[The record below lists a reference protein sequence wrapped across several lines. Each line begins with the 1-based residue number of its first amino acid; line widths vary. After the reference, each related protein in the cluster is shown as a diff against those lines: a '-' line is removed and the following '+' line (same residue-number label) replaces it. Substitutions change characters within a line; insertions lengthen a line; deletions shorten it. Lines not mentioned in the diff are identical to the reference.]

1 MFDFISNVI
10 AQATWLQL
18 AAPITVFSSV
28 SVLFVCFV
36 WKYTLKAR
44 QVRLRLQALAQAV
57 HEVGNVAPS
66 QRRAKVQQI
75 FEGHKLQNL
84 WKEYADTLH
93 DQHEVVD
100 GEQRVLRSR
109 ATASAA
115 HFFHS
120 QVVVESPINAEFFKH
135 LPGILTG
142 IGIVGT
148 FFGLMLGLMGFDAST
163 PDKVTG
169 SVEGLLKDVMF
180 AFSGSFYSIFVS
192 MLVTGIEKYQINRCY
207 EQLEALNETIDEL
220 FESGVG
226 EEYLAELVRSS
237 QESSVQTRQ
246 LKDSLVTDLRE
257 MLQNLVDT
265 QVRESLKLADTLSS
279 TYRESGQQLAEQ
291 VSGAIVNSLETPL
304 KAIAGAVQQASGDQ
318 SSQVQNL
325 LQDVLVAFMN
335 KLETTFG
342 QQFQGLNEVLGQSV
356 TSMQSM
362 QHGFQEL
369 LAKMEQTGQANAEQ
383 SSKAM
388 AQLMANMQVGQ
399 NAMQASMN
407 EMLGNLQEAVVQMTQ
422 AGQGGA
428 QRMSEQMEAMFTQS
442 QSRQEAMAQNLQV
455 FVEAMKDTVGQGQQ
469 AILDKLAAAMER
481 LSEELDKIFQQTAA
495 LQEQAA
501 HSAQERSAA
510 LQAEAQQMVGGLGG
524 QVQTLL
530 QSVSQ
535 QQGAMQESVAQLAS
549 QTQKQLLD
557 LQQGAEAL
565 RARSEQE
572 AAERSQALQSESQ
585 QAVHGLQQ
593 QVQTLLE
600 AVRSQDNAVQATIE
614 KMGAQVRASLEQ
626 MQQGADKMRGAA
638 ERFDSA
644 GESVARANTA
654 TAQVLGSLQN
664 TGTALV
670 TAGQEL
676 SSVVADYRGNREA
689 IGQTL
694 SALQNVMTRAQE
706 EAAARSQYLADMRAQ
721 AERLQGINAET
732 RGYLDQV
739 SDVLGNGF
747 NEFSAG
753 MERSLRQTMGS
764 LDAELSKAVTQLAGG
779 VEGVKESLEDLSE
792 TLDQVR
798 RR

>member
-1 MFDFISNVI
+1 MFDFFGNLI
-10 AQATWLQL
+10 AQATWLQKL
-18 AAPITVFSSV
+18 APV
-28 SVLFVCFV
+28 SVFTLVTVLLALFLWIYAV
-36 WKYTLKAR
+36 KAI
-44 QVRLRLQALAQAV
+44 QVRRRLKSLVKAV
-57 HEVGNVAPS
+57 REVSNAAPS
-66 QRRAKVQQI
+66 QRRSKVQQI

-100 GEQRVLRSR
+100 GEQRLLRSR
-109 ATASAA
+109 ATASAS

-135 LPGILTG
+135 LPGIMTG

-163 PDKVTG
+163 PEKVTG

-180 AFSGSFYSIFVS
+180 AFSGSFYSIFIS

-220 FESGVG
+220 FDSGVG

-237 QESSVQTRQ
+237 HESSVQTRQ

-279 TYRESGQQLAEQ
+279 SYRESGQQLAEQ

-304 KAIAGAVQQASGDQ
+304 KTIAGAVQQASGDQ

-369 LAKMEQTGQANAEQ
+369 LAKMESTGQANAEQ

-388 AQLMANMQVGQ
+388 SQLMADMQAGQ

-407 EMLGNLQEAVVQMTQ
+407 EMLGKLQEAVVEMGN

-428 QRMSEQMEAMFTQS
+428 QRMSEQLEAMFTQS
-442 QSRQEAMAQNLQV
+442 QARQEAMAQSMQG
-455 FVEAMKDTVGQGQQ
+455 FVDAMKDTVGQGQQ

-481 LSEELDKIFQQTAA
+481 LSQELDKIFQQTAA
-495 LQEQAA
+495 LQAQAE
-501 HSAQERSAA
+501 HSAQERNAA
-510 LQAEAQQMVGGLGG
+510 LHAGAQQMVGGLGD

-530 QSVSQ
+530 HSVNQ
-535 QQGAMQESVAQLAS
+535 QQGAMRESVTQLAS
-549 QTQKQLLD
+549 QTQQQLAD
-557 LQQGAEAL
+557 LQQGAEVL
-565 RARSEQE
+565 RARAEQE
-572 AAERSQALQSESQ
+572 AVARSQALQAEAQ
-585 QAVHGLQQ
+585 NLVGGLGD

-600 AVRSQDNAVQATIE
+600 AVRKQDQLVQSTIE
-614 KMGAQVRASLEQ
+614 QMGAQVRASLEQ
-626 MQQGADKMRGAA
+626 MHQGADKMRGAA
-638 ERFDSA
+638 ERFDQA
-644 GESVARANTA
+644 GESVTRANTA
-654 TAQVLGSLQN
+654 TAQVLGSLQS

-676 SSVVADYRGNREA
+676 GSVVADYRGNREA

-694 SALQNVMTRAQE
+694 SVLQNVMTRAQE
-706 EAAARSQYLADMRAQ
+706 EAAARSQYLADMRTQ
-721 AERLQGINAET
+721 ADRLQDINAET
-732 RGYLDQV
+732 RNYLEQV
-739 SDVLGNGF
+739 SDVLGRGF
-747 NEFSAG
+747 NEFSDG

-779 VEGVKESLEDLSE
+779 VEGVKESLEELSD

-798 RR
+798 R

>member
-1 MFDFISNVI
+1 MFDFFGNLI
-10 AQATWLQL
+10 AQATWLQKL
-18 AAPITVFSSV
+18 APV
-28 SVLFVCFV
+28 SVFTLVTVLLALFLWIYAV
-36 WKYTLKAR
+36 KAI
-44 QVRLRLQALAQAV
+44 QVRRRLKSLVKAV
-57 HEVGNVAPS
+57 REVSNAAPS
-66 QRRAKVQQI
+66 QRRSKVQQI

-100 GEQRVLRSR
+100 GEQRLLRSR
-109 ATASAA
+109 ATASAS

-135 LPGILTG
+135 LPGIMTG

-163 PDKVTG
+163 PEKVTG

-180 AFSGSFYSIFVS
+180 AFSGSFYSIFIS

-220 FESGVG
+220 FDSGVG

-237 QESSVQTRQ
+237 HESSVQTRQ

-279 TYRESGQQLAEQ
+279 SYRESGQQLAEQ

-304 KAIAGAVQQASGDQ
+304 KTIAGAVQQASGDQ

-369 LAKMEQTGQANAEQ
+369 LAKMESTGQANAEQ

-388 AQLMANMQVGQ
+388 SQLMADMQAGQ

-407 EMLGNLQEAVVQMTQ
+407 EMLGKLQEAVVEMGN

-428 QRMSEQMEAMFTQS
+428 QRMSEQLEAMFTQS
-442 QSRQEAMAQNLQV
+442 QARQEAMAQSMQG
-455 FVEAMKDTVGQGQQ
+455 FVDAMKDTVGQGQQ

-481 LSEELDKIFQQTAA
+481 LSQELDKIFQQAAA
-495 LQEQAA
+495 LQAQAE
-501 HSAQERSAA
+501 HSAQERNAA
-510 LQAEAQQMVGGLGG
+510 LHAGAQQMVGGLGD

-530 QSVSQ
+530 QSVNQ
-535 QQGAMQESVAQLAS
+535 QQGAMRESVTQLAS
-549 QTQKQLLD
+549 QTQQQLAD
-557 LQQGAEAL
+557 LQQGAEVL
-565 RARSEQE
+565 RARAEQE
-572 AAERSQALQSESQ
+572 AVARSQALQAEAQ
-585 QAVHGLQQ
+585 NLVGGLGD

-600 AVRSQDNAVQATIE
+600 AVRKQDQLVQSTIE
-614 KMGAQVRASLEQ
+614 QMGAQVRASLEQ
-626 MQQGADKMRGAA
+626 MHQGADKMRGAA
-638 ERFDSA
+638 ERFDQA
-644 GESVARANTA
+644 GESVTRANTA
-654 TAQVLGSLQN
+654 TAQVLGSLQS

-676 SSVVADYRGNREA
+676 GSVVADYRGNREA

-694 SALQNVMTRAQE
+694 SVLQNVMTRAQE
-706 EAAARSQYLADMRAQ
+706 EAAARSQYLADMRTQ
-721 AERLQGINAET
+721 ADRLQDINAET
-732 RGYLDQV
+732 RNYLEQV
-739 SDVLGNGF
+739 SDVLGRGF
-747 NEFSAG
+747 NEFSDG

-779 VEGVKESLEDLSE
+779 VEGVKESLEELSD

-798 RR
+798 R

>member
-1 MFDFISNVI
+1 MIDFVSNLI
-10 AQATWLQL
+10 ANATWLQL
-18 AAPITVFSSV
+18 AAPVTVFSMV
-28 SVLFVCFV
+28 FVLFVWFV
-36 WKYTLKAR
+36 WKYTFKAM
-44 QVRLRLQALAQAV
+44 QVRMRLQALVQAV
-57 HEVGNVAPS
+57 REVGKAAPS

-93 DQHEVVD
+93 DQCEVVD

-109 ATASAA
+109 ATASAS

-163 PDKVTG
+163 PEKVTG

-180 AFSGSFYSIFVS
+180 AFSGSFFSIFFS

-220 FESGVG
+220 FDSGVG

-237 QESSVQTRQ
+237 HESSVQTRQ

-279 TYRESGQQLAEQ
+279 SYRESGQQLAEQ

-304 KAIAGAVQQASGDQ
+304 KTIAGAVQQASGDQ

-369 LAKMEQTGQANAEQ
+369 LAKMESTGQANAEQ
-383 SSKAM
+383 TSKAM
-388 AQLMANMQVGQ
+388 SQLMADMQAGQ

-407 EMLGNLQEAVVQMTQ
+407 EMLGKLQEAVVEMGN

-428 QRMSEQMEAMFTQS
+428 QRMSEQLEAMFTQS
-442 QSRQEAMAQNLQV
+442 QARQEAMAQSMQG
-455 FVEAMKDTVGQGQQ
+455 FVDAMKDTVGQGQQ

-481 LSEELDKIFQQTAA
+481 LSQELDKIFQQTAA
-495 LQEQAA
+495 LQAQAE
-501 HSAQERSAA
+501 HSAQERNAA
-510 LQAEAQQMVGGLGG
+510 LHAGAQQMVGGLGD

-530 QSVSQ
+530 QSVNQ
-535 QQGAMQESVAQLAS
+535 QQGAMRESVTQLAS
-549 QTQKQLLD
+549 QTQQQLAD
-557 LQQGAEAL
+557 LQQGAEVL
-565 RARSEQE
+565 RARAEQE
-572 AAERSQALQSESQ
+572 AVARSQALQSEAQ
-585 QAVHGLQQ
+585 NLLGGLGD

-600 AVRSQDNAVQATIE
+600 AVRKQDQLVQSTIE
-614 KMGAQVRASLEQ
+614 QMGAQVRASLEQ
-626 MQQGADKMRGAA
+626 MHQGADKMRGAA
-638 ERFDSA
+638 ERFDQA
-644 GESVARANTA
+644 GESVTRANTA
-654 TAQVLGSLQN
+654 TSQVLGSLQS

-676 SSVVADYRGNREA
+676 GSVVADYRGNREA

-694 SALQNVMTRAQE
+694 SVLQNVMTRAQE
-706 EAAARSQYLADMRAQ
+706 EAAARSQYLADMRTQ
-721 AERLQGINAET
+721 ADRLQDINAET
-732 RGYLDQV
+732 RNYLEQV
-739 SDVLGNGF
+739 SDVLGRGF
-747 NEFSAG
+747 NEFSDG

-779 VEGVKESLEDLSE
+779 VEGVKESLEELSD

-798 RR
+798 R